1 MSWSPSDAGL
11 TRRDRLP
18 RGARRIAPARLGADG
33 WIRHHANVVLE
44 IRRDFG
50 GFRENRPLGS
60 ARREQFISFLP
71 CSKDRPLSLPLEGD
85 STRQG

>member
-1 MSWSPSDAGL
+1 MSWLPSDAGL

-60 ARREQFISFLP
+60 ARREQATSP
-71 CSKDRPLSLPLEGD
+71 CLKDHFLSLPQEATPPG
-85 STRQG
+85 RANF